1 MSHTCTL
8 LISRAIEMYS
18 RSVTPTPGRDDIK
31 EARNDQN
38 DEENYTL
45 TNISMD
51 GTGTSVKYFNY
62 PSNNLLPAK
71 SLAQEMLE
79 SESDIYN
86 ESSKLLDN
94 IEH

>member
-1 MSHTCTL
+1 
-8 LISRAIEMYS
+8 MYS
-18 RSVTPTPGRDDIK
+18 RSVTPTPGHDDKK

-38 DEENYTL
+38 DEENYSL

-51 GTGTSVKYFNY
+51 GTSVKYFNY
-62 PSNNLLPAK
+62 PSNNLFPAK
-71 SLAQEMLE
+71 SLAQEMLDVE

-86 ESSKLLDN
+86 ESSKLLNN